1 MSDQPEHPPVPFTAR
16 RSDSDPDPG
25 RLIYDANQELV
36 GWADECEMAQFIVRA
51 CNSHEQLLEACQA
64 ALATFAYQTGNRR
77 DCVVCGRA
85 TPFPGAVY
93 CSSTCSNTAG
103 LPDVRQTLR
112 TALAAAEGRGH
123 DA

>member
-51 CNSHEQLLEACQA
+51 CNSHEKLVEACSLALPYMRYASVARIVGKPIAPEEVSQANIAALEA
-64 ALATFAYQTGNRR
+64 
-77 DCVVCGRA
+77 
-85 TPFPGAVY
+85 
-93 CSSTCSNTAG
+93 
-103 LPDVRQTLR
+103 
-112 TALAAAEGRGH
+112 ALAAARHGEGHAVAG
-123 DA
+123 AEGGAS